1 MTFME
6 LLFYLALGWITGKV
20 LLSVVLYLLRAKNE
34 ELKEELERATKELK
48 NKIIL
53 VNIEKHGD
61 TLYLFEKDTD
71 RFIAQGKTT
80 EEIMKHCKERFP
92 KQSVIASES
101 DAQLYNLL

>member
-1 MTFME
+1 ME